1 LLQSRKFEWQ
11 VRALREDTEAGVAYG
26 LTQRVDVESGRSR
39 IWARTGEDIESLF
52 PDFLIRRGWDTNSPL
67 WRRSTCDVI
76 GDWGEFRCLEDWE
89 HDLRAGM
96 LGVKV
101 VRVHQHVAT
110 VRDHGE
116 IRASGMNGGFT
127 PNLTREMFKAHRA
140 VWFEMRARGLVDW
153 AYLGEFSRKLFW
165 IARVCGECG
174 LMPEADEALDM
185 ADEMVS
191 TEQLPVEIWSFRALT
206 RILGWSRAV
215 AFSEWLR
222 RHLGRGEAETI
233 ERILP

>member
-1 LLQSRKFEWQ
+1 
-11 VRALREDTEAGVAYG
+11 
-26 LTQRVDVESGRSR
+26 
-39 IWARTGEDIESLF
+39 
-52 PDFLIRRGWDTNSPL
+52 
-67 WRRSTCDVI
+67 
-76 GDWGEFRCLEDWE
+76 
-89 HDLRAGM
+89 M
-96 LGVKV
+96 LGVKA

-116 IRASGMNGGFT
+116 IRASGMNSGFT
-127 PNLTREMFKAHRA
+127 PSLTREMFKAHRA
-140 VWFEMRARGLVDW
+140 VWFAMRARGLTDW
-153 AYLGEFSRKLFW
+153 AYLSVFSRKLFW
-165 IARVCGECG
+165 VSRMCGERG
-174 LMPEADEALDM
+174 LLREADEALDM

-191 TEQLPVEIWSFRALT
+191 TMQLPVEIWSFRALT